1 MRPTMDLLT
10 FLATAAGETGHSTA
24 PFLFIGGALA
34 AFAVVTGVLGIAR
47 PAWGGRMMTLV
58 MGVGVLLAA
67 GSMVAIVAVS

>member
-1 MRPTMDLLT
+1 MDLLT
-10 FLATAAGETGHSTA
+10 LLATAAGTAGEKEHSAA

-34 AFAVVTGVLGIAR
+34 AFAVLIGVLGIMR
-47 PAWGGRMMTLV
+47 PNWGGGAMNLV